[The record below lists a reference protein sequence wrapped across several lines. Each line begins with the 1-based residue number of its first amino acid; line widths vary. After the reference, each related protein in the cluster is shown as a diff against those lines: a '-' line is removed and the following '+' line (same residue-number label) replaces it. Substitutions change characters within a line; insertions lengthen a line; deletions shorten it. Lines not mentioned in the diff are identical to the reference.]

1 MHSLDK
7 LINEQL
13 YYTLSDQDRETAID
27 VADLLLTIKQILITN
42 YQRIKPEYNFRKYLQ
57 IVFEPRTRN
66 GEIISELLE
75 RNIDIIIEKL
85 HYKGIPAELVEMKD
99 DDGSSHYVIHLT
111 KIKLFDQETKKSID
125 ADIYFSPKVSDT
137 NAAADVINKHVT
149 FYSRLMTY
157 SDLDMYG
164 IVYHEFIHMTQP
176 VKKLPRRY
184 IAAIKPRA
192 GDYTPLMDWYNYMR
206 AHIEFE
212 AQLGGSMEV
221 IRHRFFSL
229 YEKAA
234 NNELWQ
240 RSRNIQLSNIKKI
253 SELNRKDVLREFS
266 INYTEENSMPY
277 DNSIIPSNDTNL
289 LTLIYYSSIGDDK
302 MNNNVGRLRWNQ
314 LINAFKHLYKYLSG
328 LKDYE
333 TK

>member
-1 MHSLDK
+1 MHSLDE

-13 YYTLSDQDRETAID
+13 YYTLSDQDQKTAKD
-27 VADLLLTIKQILITN
+27 VTDLLLSIKEILIDN
-42 YQRIKPEYNFRKYLQ
+42 YKRINPKYNFEKYLQ
-57 IVFEPRTRN
+57 IVFEPRTQN
-66 GEIISELLE
+66 GELIPELLD
-75 RNIDIIIEKL
+75 RNINIIIEKL
-85 HYKGIPAELVEMKD
+85 YYKGISAELVEMSGD
-99 DDGSSHYVIHLT
+99 DVSPHYVIHLT
-111 KIKLFDQETKKSID
+111 KIKLFDQETKKGID
-125 ADIYFSPKVSDT
+125 ADIYFSPKVSET
-137 NAAADVINKHVT
+137 NADADVINKHVT
-149 FYSRLMTY
+149 FYSRIMNY

-176 VKKLPRRY
+176 TKKLSRRY
-184 IAAIKPRA
+184 IAAIRPRTS
-192 GDYTPLMDWYNYMR
+192 DYTPLMDWYNYMR

-212 AQLGGSMEV
+212 AQLGGSIEV
-221 IRHRFFSL
+221 IRDRFFTL
-229 YEKAA
+229 YEKAS

-240 RSRNIQLSNIKKI
+240 RTRNIQLNNIKKI
-253 SELNRKDVLREFS
+253 SELNRKEVLREFS

-277 DNSIIPSNDTNL
+277 DNSIIPSNDINL

-314 LINAFKHLYKYLSG
+314 LINAFKHLYKYLSE